1 MLPAVTRE
9 RLTTRESL
17 DECRP
22 GVLLRFDLSTLIS
35 KIPLALLPRPRG
47 WRTLTGPKSREA
59 VASQVRARAVVEER
73 PLFEAIAVLRDR
85 AAQCAKLHSIIS

>member
-9 RLTTRESL
+9 RLTTRQSL

-35 KIPLALLPRPRG
+35 KISLALLPRPRG
-47 WRTLTGPKSREA
+47 WRTLTEPR
-59 VASQVRARAVVEER
+59 
-73 PLFEAIAVLRDR
+73 EAIANQER
-85 AAQCAKLHSIIS
+85 AKTAVDE

>member
-47 WRTLTGPKSREA
+47 WRTLTEPKSREPIANQERSKTA
-59 VASQVRARAVVEER
+59 VDEG

-85 AAQCAKLHSIIS
+85 AAQCSKLHSIIS